1 MTPRTTINNSMII
14 IMVILSVRKKLP
26 FGILLVKSYILGG
39 VGQHGLSYLIEEE

>member
-1 MTPRTTINNSMII
+1 MTPRTTINNSMV